1 MSDDTKLLFIK
12 IAWSKA
18 NCESYACDDR
28 DDEDGDRS
36 VSHLRWPRAV
46 ARVSRRRAHDPRR
59 TCLVCVVSLS
69 PSPVRLSAPRSLGS
83 RGASARS
90 VYNTKAEC
98 LSVSKVSPKFA
109 RRHGFNTNSC
119 GDSLGR
125 TAMHNTYRPGKKRPM
140 STRSMWKRNPFNQPT
155 TEPSASSKSRE
166 PRSAHGHYPA
176 AASSRAASRARSFEF
191 ADRSPGWRASLRADR
206 EMRCERAGA
215 KRGRAGHADRRPAEQ
230 GSGGAGRTEGRR
242 LRQAKHPTRR
252 RLRCA
257 RAECAERTVR
267 RRGGASKGERFR
279 RLRRACAGR
288 GAKGRRLLRRAKRH
302 DPLLKGAEVGTW

>member
-109 RRHGFNTNSC
+109 RRHGFNTNSW
-119 GDSLGR
+119 GLSR
-125 TAMHNTYRPGKKRPM
+125 TAMHSTYRPGKKATHEHAQHVEEEPV
-140 STRSMWKRNPFNQPT
+140 QP
-155 TEPSASSKSRE
+155 AD
-166 PRSAHGHYPA
+166 Y
-176 AASSRAASRARSFEF
+176 RAVRVIEI
-191 ADRSPGWRASLRADR
+191 
-206 EMRCERAGA
+206 ERATI
-215 KRGRAGHADRRPAEQ
+215 RSWP
-230 GSGGAGRTEGRR
+230 
-242 LRQAKHPTRR
+242 LPRR
-252 RLRCA
+252 RLIA
-257 RAECAERTVR
+257 RGLARSV
-267 RRGGASKGERFR
+267 
-279 RLRRACAGR
+279 
-288 GAKGRRLLRRAKRH
+288 
-302 DPLLKGAEVGTW
+302 V